1 MSAII
6 CLDPRTIYLTAKIV
20 SLRRLLA
27 AVSFGGR
34 AGAAGAAADV
44 LGGVNEVS
52 TSYGPPPI
60 TCYAAR
66 SVRTFYSPESIFSL
80 SSLCSRISKN
90 RRRHGAQSQSS
101 PAITPTRTSKRI
113 FHRCNIRVL
122 TLQKRAALKISH

>member
-52 TSYGPPPI
+52 TSYGPPPPI
-60 TCYAAR
+60 THAAAADSLR
-66 SVRTFYSPESIFSL
+66 PDILFS
-80 SSLCSRISKN
+80 
-90 RRRHGAQSQSS
+90 
-101 PAITPTRTSKRI
+101 
-113 FHRCNIRVL
+113 
-122 TLQKRAALKISH
+122 